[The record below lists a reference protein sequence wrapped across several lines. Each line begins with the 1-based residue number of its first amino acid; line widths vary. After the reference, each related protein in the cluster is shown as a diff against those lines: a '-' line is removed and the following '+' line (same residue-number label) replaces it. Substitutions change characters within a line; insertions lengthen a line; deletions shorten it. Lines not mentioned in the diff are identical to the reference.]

1 VVVGER
7 MFRRG
12 FESGSAH
19 GWDEKA
25 GRRGGQ
31 QLSSIKD
38 LSLYFARG
46 KPDTAL
52 DDLVDLRAVLSP
64 NCEIASVP

>member
-38 LSLYFARG
+38 LSLYFRVANQT
-46 KPDTAL
+46 PLWTI
-52 DDLVDLRAVLSP
+52 LSICGP
-64 NCEIASVP
+64 F